1 MKKKTENNGVF
12 HVGLVFAVSLAVGV
26 ILLAAF
32 LHLVGFRRIIVTI
45 QSVDI
50 RLVFLAFLLDMTGLV
65 LYGAC
70 WYVLLRSAGLK
81 IRFLSCIS
89 IALAGIFT
97 CYITPSGFFMDAS
110 RVLLASKESDISI
123 GDGAATVILHKII
136 FILGFVTYGLLAMAM
151 LFASYGLS
159 QALAVNVLGLIAVVA
174 AGIVGLT
181 LIIVKGEKLRD
192 VAPGLYEGIR
202 SKLERICCK
211 YLPKAVSSIGGV
223 AKDFRSTFRK
233 LVRNPM
239 AMLVSYALALA
250 YWATSVMILYVV
262 FLALGYHV
270 SIWAI
275 MLTISI
281 GDFIQM
287 TPIAIPGMLGVLE
300 VVTTT
305 VLVMFGVPL
314 SVAASA
320 TLLGRIAT
328 FWFDIPVTGAAASY
342 YGVKYVASLAM
353 SMSRPSK

>member
-1 MKKKTENNGVF
+1 MKKKTENRGVF
-12 HVGLVFAVSLAVGV
+12 HVGLVFAVSLGVGI

-32 LHLVGFRRIIVTI
+32 LHLVGFRRIIDTI
-45 QSVDI
+45 RNVDM
-50 RLVFLAFLLDMTGLV
+50 RLMFLAFLLDMAGLV

-70 WYVLLRSAGLK
+70 WHVLLRSAGLK
-81 IRFLSCIS
+81 IRFLSSIS

-123 GDGAATVILHKII
+123 GDGAATVILHKIM
-136 FILGFVTYGLLAMAM
+136 FILGFVTYGLLAITM
-151 LFASYGLS
+151 LFASYGLPHS
-159 QALAVNVLGLIAVVA
+159 LAVNVLGLIAVVT
-174 AGIVGLT
+174 AGIVGLAL
-181 LIIVKGEKLRD
+181 LIIKGEKLRELT
-192 VAPGLYEGIR
+192 PGLYEKIQSRLRKIGN
-202 SKLERICCK
+202 K
-211 YLPKAVSSIGGV
+211 YFPKALSSIGGLTN
-223 AKDFRSTFRK
+223 DFRSTFRK
-233 LVRNPM
+233 LVRNPR
-239 AMLVSYALALA
+239 AMLASYALALT
-250 YWATSVMILYVV
+250 YWATSVMIFYVV
-262 FLALGYHV
+262 FLALGYRI

-314 SVAASA
+314 NVAASA

-342 YGVKYVASLAM
+342 YGAKYVAALAT
-353 SMSRPSK
+353 SMSRSSK